1 MALIQCAEC
10 GKEVSDKAK
19 ACPHCGNP
27 IVFDVEVAGESQEE
41 KKVHLND
48 IENVDLSEK
57 GKHNPPRGKRKKEK
71 SSLKRAAFLWLL
83 LIIEFVGMV
92 VFSMTLPDALIES
105 LYLLVAIFAFNSLLG
120 IVTFFKSI
128 KAIVMAFAKKTHIMK
143 SLVAVILCVAFV
155 LPNLGMTH
163 QAYLFYTGGAD
174 SSEKQQAVA
183 ACQDLKAS
191 LKNPDSLELH
201 SVLVCEDIDS
211 SLYVY
216 IDCSGMNSFGGSTR
230 TTYVYRNGA
239 YLGELEDSTLAQSVL
254 SFSQT
259 MGTCTSISV
268 RSIERKI

>member
-10 GKEVSDKAK
+10 GKEISDKAP

-27 IVFDVEVAGESQEE
+27 MVFDVEVAGEAQEE
-41 KKVHLND
+41 RSTRLSD
-48 IENVDLSEK
+48 TENVDLSEK
-57 GKHNPPRGKRKKEK
+57 NPPRGKHKKEK

-92 VFSMTLPDALIES
+92 VFGMALPDALIES
-105 LYLLVAIFAFNSLLG
+105 IYLLVAIFAFNSLLG
-120 IVTFFKSI
+120 IVTLFKSI
-128 KAIVMAFAKKTHIMK
+128 KAIVLAFAKKKHIVK
-143 SLVAVILCVAFV
+143 SLVAIILCAVFL

-163 QAYLFYTGGAD
+163 EGYLYYTGGAGH
-174 SSEKQQAVA
+174 SEKQLAIE
-183 ACQDLKAS
+183 ACQDLKTS
-191 LKNPDSLELH
+191 MKNPDSLELH
-201 SVLVCEDIDS
+201 SVLVCEDVDS

-239 YLGELEDSTLAQSVL
+239 YLGELKDSNLAQSVL

-259 MGTCTSISV
+259 MGTCTSVSV